1 VIGLGG
7 SLPGALIAQRRC
19 MPLPLAE
26 VRAHALAE
34 HAHLR
39 ARIESLVRESLP
51 TARRVGH
58 GALHALLDDLRSAVQ
73 SHAELEEQELGPL
86 LQTIDA
92 WGSVRVSELQQRH
105 EAILRAIDA
114 FAADVAPGTHH
125 PLQHRGATR

>member
-1 VIGLGG
+1 
-7 SLPGALIAQRRC
+7 